1 MSSSAFNLAVKNN
14 PIILDAYH
22 ACGPGNTYKQIKKMI
37 KDPAKLYVYLS
48 YEDWKNGLINE

>member
-1 MSSSAFNLAVKNN
+1 MSFSAFCLAINKN
-14 PIILDAYH
+14 PHILDAYH

-37 KDPAKLYVYLS
+37 KDPTKLYVYLS

>member
-1 MSSSAFNLAVKNN
+1 MSSSAFYFAINKN
-14 PIILDAYH
+14 PHILDAYH
-22 ACGPGNTYKQIKKMI
+22 ACRPGNTYKQIKKMI

>member
-1 MSSSAFNLAVKNN
+1 MSFSAFNLAINKN
-14 PIILDAYH
+14 PSILEAYH

-37 KDPAKLYVYLS
+37 KDTAKLYVYLS